1 MIEIFQSLLLGFQTA
16 LSIGNLLLCVVGIV
30 VGTLVGA
37 LPGIG
42 PTGAVAIL
50 MSASYQLGPAGA
62 LILLS
67 GIYYGTQYGGTI
79 TSVLMRVPGEASS
92 VVTMFDGCEMA
103 KQGRAGIALG
113 IAAIGSFIGGTL
125 SVIGLMFLGPV
136 LANYA
141 LAFGPAEYFGLMV
154 LALSLITAFT
164 GKSLVRGLIATIFGL
179 LLGSVGDDVISGDPR
194 LTFGITG
201 LLDGIQF
208 LPVAVGL
215 FGVSEMIESILQKG
229 GFEVIK
235 AEFGWRKVLPSIADF
250 RQSIGSMLR
259 GSVLGFFVG
268 VLPGAGATIASFLSY
283 GLEQRISKTPERFG
297 KGAIEGV
304 AGPETANNA
313 STGGAFVPMLSL
325 GIPGSGTTAVLLGA
339 FLMFGL
345 QPGPSLFRDAPDV
358 VWGVIASMYIGNVA
372 LLVINVGFIPLMVRL
387 MDWVTPYMR
396 LIVLI
401 LAIVGVYSFRN
412 TVLDVVVMLVFAVI
426 GYFMKKYDFPLAPVV
441 LALILGDRMEQSMR
455 QALAISENNPLIFF
469 HSPLSSIILIA
480 AVASF
485 FLPVLSQ
492 LRRRKKES
500 TSATDPSLN
509 HHC

>member
-1 MIEIFQSLLLGFQTA
+1 MIEQFQSLLLGFQTA
-16 LSIGNLLLCVVGIV
+16 LSVTNLLLCMVGII

-50 MSASYQLGPAGA
+50 LPASYQLGPAGA
-62 LILLS
+62 LILLA
-67 GIYYGTQYGGTI
+67 GIFYGTQYGGTI
-79 TSVLMRVPGEASS
+79 TSVLMRVPGESSS
-92 VVTMFDGCEMA
+92 VVTTFDGYAMA
-103 KQGRAGIALG
+103 KQGRAGVALG

-125 SVIGLMFLGPV
+125 SIVGLMFLGPV

-141 LAFGPAEYFGLMV
+141 LSFGPAEYFGLMV

-164 GKSLVRGLIATIFGL
+164 GKSLVRGFIATIFGL
-179 LLGSVGDDVISGDPR
+179 LLGTVGDDVMSGDPR

-215 FGVSEMIESILQKG
+215 FGVSEMIESVLQRG
-229 GFEVIK
+229 GIEVLKTDI
-235 AEFGWRKVLPSIADF
+235 GLRKVLPSIADF
-250 RQSIGSMLR
+250 VKSIGSILR
-259 GSVLGFFVG
+259 GTVLGFFVG
-268 VLPGAGATIASFLSY
+268 ILPGAGATIASFLSY
-283 GLEQRISKTPERFG
+283 GLEQRVSKTPERFG
-297 KGAIEGV
+297 NGAIEGV

-313 STGGAFVPMLSL
+313 STGGAFIPMLSL

-372 LLVINVGFIPLMVRL
+372 LLVINIGFIPLIVRL
-387 MDWVTPYMR
+387 MDVIKPYIR
-396 LIVLI
+396 LVVLI

-412 TVLDVVVMLVFAVI
+412 TMLDVVVMLIFAVI
-426 GYFMKKYDFPLAPVV
+426 GLFMKKYDFPQAPVV
-441 LALILGDRMEQSMR
+441 LGLILGDRAEQSLR
-455 QALAISENNPLIFF
+455 QALSISQNDPMILF
-469 HSPLSSIILIA
+469 HSPLSSILLIA
-480 AVASF
+480 AGASF
-485 FLPVLSQ
+485 LLPLLSNIWK
-492 LRRRKKES
+492 RKKE
-500 TSATDPSLN
+500 TPSA
-509 HHC
+509 